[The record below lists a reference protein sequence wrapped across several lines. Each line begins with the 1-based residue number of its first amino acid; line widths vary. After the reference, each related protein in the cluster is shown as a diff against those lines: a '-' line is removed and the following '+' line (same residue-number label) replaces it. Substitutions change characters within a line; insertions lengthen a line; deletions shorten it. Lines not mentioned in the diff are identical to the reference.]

1 MSVTTN
7 VNISGMHCNHCIAS
21 VTEELQELEGV
32 EGVAIDLNKDSISR
46 AVITSRAEP
55 THGKSKRPSLKPA
68 TLSSPTGSERGYGN
82 SSYRHPGH

>member
-21 VTEELQELEGV
+21 VTEELQELAGV

-46 AVITSRAEP
+46 AVITSRAELD
-55 THGKSKRPSLKPA
+55 TVQVQEA
-68 TLSSPTGSERGYGN
+68 IAEAGYAVVPD
-82 SSYRHPGH
+82 RA

>member
-46 AVITSRAEP
+46 AVITSVAALDTRQVQEAIAE
-55 THGKSKRPSLKPA
+55 A
-68 TLSSPTGSERGYGN
+68 GYAVVPD
-82 SSYRHPGH
+82 RV